1 MEDLRSLAYPLH
13 WNEGLMKYC
22 RFLFE
27 GSTHYGKVEKRAG
40 ELWIIDLAEAPEE
53 DLAFHLARTRASAM
67 KALVSDATGFD
78 FEPMPL
84 AEADLLPPVT
94 PSKIVCVGRNYREHA
109 QELGNEVPKEPL
121 LFFKPPSSLLKPGG
135 VVRLPRLAERV
146 DFEGE
151 LALVIGKRV
160 RNFDASA
167 DWRSVIRGF
176 TLANDISARDLQK
189 KDGQWT
195 RAKGFDTFCPVG
207 PLVSDELNLDA
218 GLTIETCLNS
228 ELRQHGTTLD
238 FIFPVPQVLAAIT
251 AAMTLEPGD
260 LVLTGT
266 PAGVGPL
273 KAGDRVEVSAAGL
286 GVLKNAVEAD

>member
-1 MEDLRSLAYPLH
+1 MEDLPLLAYPLL
-13 WNEGLMKYC
+13 WNEGAMRYC
-22 RFLFE
+22 RFIFE
-27 GSTHYGKVEKRAG
+27 GHTHCGKVEERAG
-40 ELWIIDLAEAPEE
+40 ELWIVDLAEAPQE
-53 DLAFHLARTRASAM
+53 DLAFRLEHGRATSW
-67 KALVSDATGFD
+67 SFD
-78 FEPMPL
+78 FEPIPL
-84 AEADLLPPVT
+84 IEADLLPPVT

-109 QELGNEVPKEPL
+109 QELGNEIPKDPL

-135 VVRLPRLAERV
+135 AVRLPQLSERV

-151 LALVIGKRV
+151 LALVIGQRV
-160 RNFDASA
+160 RNFDPSA
-167 DWRSVIRGF
+167 GWRSVVRGF

-207 PLVSDELNLDA
+207 PLVSDELDLDA
-218 GLTIETCLNS
+218 GLTIETRVNG

-251 AAMTLEPGD
+251 SAMTLEPGD

-273 KAGDRVEVSAAGL
+273 KAGDRVEVSMAGL
-286 GVLKNAVEAD
+286 GVLANAVEAG